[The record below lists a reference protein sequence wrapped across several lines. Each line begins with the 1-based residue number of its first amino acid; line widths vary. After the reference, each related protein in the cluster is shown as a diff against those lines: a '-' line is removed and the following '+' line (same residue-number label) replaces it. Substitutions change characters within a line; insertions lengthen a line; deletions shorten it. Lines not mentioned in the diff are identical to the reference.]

1 MTSFLPLL
9 WTCKIFSLSPGV
21 LTFSFLSL
29 RWELGPGGHRHHRL
43 PKAAPQKGPSN
54 SVLPQTRHLRWVIRK
69 HQTHPNWRTFYKI
82 NGPYSLRK
90 VNVLTD
96 KERLRKCAKW
106 KRKKEIWCRNAILEG
121 TRASKEHGC
130 SGTTGT
136 SGKTETGCGLPKI
149 LSINVKS

>member
-1 MTSFLPLL
+1 MF
-9 WTCKIFSLSPGV
+9 
-21 LTFSFLSL
+21 
-29 RWELGPGGHRHHRL
+29 PGGHRHHRL
-43 PKAAPQKGPSN
+43 PKAAPRKGPSN

-136 SGKTETGCGLPKI
+136 SGKTEIQAMVYLKYSLSTWKVKCPKSDNCTVVSKKMASFYFWFFRKYKGKI
-149 LSINVKS
+149 